1 MSERILEMKH
11 IYKRFP
17 GVLALNDVSIHL
29 NKGEILSIVGEIGA
43 GKTTLMRILS
53 GVYPHTDYEGD
64 IILNDRPFAAKNTR
78 SAENAGIAMIYQE
91 LNVEFDL
98 SVGENIMLGIWPK
111 KKNQL
116 VNWKLLHQKAR
127 ELLNTLNVPI
137 ETRITMRHLSA
148 SMQQLVCIAR
158 ALAKDPR
165 ILILDEPTA
174 ALTESETENLMG
186 ILRMLKS
193 RGISCIY
200 ISHKLDE
207 VFDISDRV
215 VTMRDACVV
224 SEYFK
229 SDIVPAKVIED
240 MVGRRIVQTSA
251 KKENLWDIE
260 ILRIEH
266 LAVKHPYAV
275 NKNIIEDVS
284 FALKKGEVLGL
295 TGLMGSG
302 RSELLKTV
310 FGVFPKVRG
319 DIYIDGQL
327 RKISN
332 TREAIEN
339 GICMLS
345 EDRKFD
351 GFVGSMNIRENITLS
366 SLKKIS
372 SKTFIN
378 RNLEK
383 KFARQFFEYLKIK
396 AESPETSIITLS
408 GGNQQKVIL
417 AKSLLTDAKI
427 IFLDEPTRGIDIG
440 TKSEIYKIIRDL
452 SQKGIGIIVIS
463 SELPELINLCDRFIV
478 LCNGYV
484 SAEFTSSN
492 VTQSA
497 ILHAAAFGVRENEPE
512 TARSAD

>member
-29 NKGEILSIVGEIGA
+29 DKGEILSIVGENGA

-53 GVYPHTDYEGD
+53 GIYPYPNYEGD
-64 IILNDRPFAAKNTR
+64 ITLNDCSFMVKNTR
-78 SAENAGIAMIYQE
+78 SAEKAGIAMIYQE
-91 LNVEFDL
+91 LNVELDL
-98 SVGENIMLGIWPK
+98 SIGENIMLGIWPK

-116 VNWKLLHQKAR
+116 VNWKLLHQKA
-127 ELLNTLNVPI
+127 EKTLNILNVSI
-137 ETRITMRHLSA
+137 GTRITMRHLSA

-158 ALAKDPR
+158 ALAQNPH

-174 ALTESETENLMG
+174 ALTESETENLMK

-193 RGISCIY
+193 KGISCIY

-215 VTMRDACVV
+215 VTMRDACVI
-224 SEYFK
+224 SEYRK
-229 SDIVPAKVIED
+229 EDIVPAQVIED
-240 MVGRRIVQTSA
+240 MVGHRIVQSPDKREKISDT
-251 KKENLWDIE
+251 ET
-260 ILRIEH
+260 LRIEH
-266 LAVKHPYAV
+266 VAVRHPYAK
-275 NKNIIEDVS
+275 NKNIVEDVS
-284 FALKKGEVLGL
+284 FTLKKGEILGL

-302 RSELLKTV
+302 RSELLKAI

-319 DIYIDGQL
+319 DIYIDGQV
-327 RKISN
+327 RKINSPH
-332 TREAIEN
+332 EAIEN

-351 GFVGSMNIRENITLS
+351 GFVSTMNIRENITLS

-372 SKTFIN
+372 SRTFIN
-378 RNLEK
+378 KNLEK
-383 KFARQFFEYLKIK
+383 KFSQQFFEYLKIK
-396 AESPETSIITLS
+396 AKSTETSIITLS

-417 AKSLLTDAKI
+417 AKSLLTEARI
-427 IFLDEPTRGIDIG
+427 LFLDEPTRGIDIG
-440 TKSEIYKIIRDL
+440 AKGEIYEIIQEL
-452 SQKGIGIIVIS
+452 SRKGISIIIIS
-463 SELPELINLCDRFIV
+463 SELPELISLCDRFIV

-484 SAEFTSSN
+484 GAEFTSSN
-492 VTQSA
+492 VTQNA
-497 ILHAAAFGVRENEPE
+497 ILHAAAFGDSVNKPGVVNKK
-512 TARSAD
+512 